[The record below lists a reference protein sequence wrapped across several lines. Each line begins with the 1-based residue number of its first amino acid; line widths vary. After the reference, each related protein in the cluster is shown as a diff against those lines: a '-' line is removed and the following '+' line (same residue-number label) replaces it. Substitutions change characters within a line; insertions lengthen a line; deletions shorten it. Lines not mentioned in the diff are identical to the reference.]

1 MCPFGKLVRR
11 VHRVLVLLVVCAHCG
26 GVVVERVRRHA
37 FVDFFVGHLDF
48 AGKLDVVVLK

>member
-11 VHRVLVLLVVCAHCG
+11 VHRVLVFLVVRAHCG

-37 FVDFFVGHLDF
+37 FIDFVIGDLDF
-48 AGKLDVVVLK
+48 ARELDVVVLS